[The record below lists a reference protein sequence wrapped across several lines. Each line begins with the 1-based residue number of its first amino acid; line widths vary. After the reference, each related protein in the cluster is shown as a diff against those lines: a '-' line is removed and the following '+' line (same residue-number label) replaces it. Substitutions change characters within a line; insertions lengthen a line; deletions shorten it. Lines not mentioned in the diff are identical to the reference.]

1 MLREGRWLSPHNF
14 CKRLEAAYQAYRET
28 LEEEMDEYVRDSKH
42 NTQILQIFRLKGA
55 WPEKYR
61 EDVKPQNNDSAQELL
76 DRLTA
81 MAAKDIAER
90 KRLEAE
96 STEAEYREL
105 DQDHGK

>member
-1 MLREGRWLSPHNF
+1 MATYRYQYNF
-14 CKRLEAAYQAYRET
+14 CKRMEAEYQAYREA

-61 EDVKPQNNDSAQELL
+61 KDVKPQNNDAAQELL

-81 MAAKDIAER
+81 MAAKEIAER

-96 STEAEYREL
+96 STQVEYREL
-105 DQDHGK
+105 DQDREK